1 MPYDIR
7 TKAIVLRRTN
17 YGEAD
22 RILNL
27 LTEKGL
33 ISAIAHGVRKEKS
46 KLAGGIEL
54 FCVSDI
60 TAHEGRNN
68 SLHTLTS
75 AKMLE
80 YYGNIP
86 LDLNKLELGSMILK
100 KTNKY
105 AENSE
110 GPEYFD
116 LVHQALSAL
125 DKSDNLALIEAW
137 FLLNLARLN
146 GEQINLFK
154 DTEGED
160 LDEYSMYVWDNRE
173 SALRPQRGGNIALNE
188 IKMMRLMLSSDLKI
202 ALRVENTEA
211 IIPSI
216 LHIAKAINKL

>member
-75 AKMLE
+75 FLYLMNSIPRPYLE
-80 YYGNIP
+80 GQCLLVYLFGNQ
-86 LDLNKLELGSMILK
+86 L
-100 KTNKY
+100 
-105 AENSE
+105 
-110 GPEYFD
+110 
-116 LVHQALSAL
+116 
-125 DKSDNLALIEAW
+125 
-137 FLLNLARLN
+137 
-146 GEQINLFK
+146 
-154 DTEGED
+154 
-160 LDEYSMYVWDNRE
+160 
-173 SALRPQRGGNIALNE
+173 
-188 IKMMRLMLSSDLKI
+188 
-202 ALRVENTEA
+202 
-211 IIPSI
+211 
-216 LHIAKAINKL
+216 

>member
-33 ISAIAHGVRKEKS
+33 VSAIAHGARKEKS

-54 FCVSDI
+54 FCVSEI

-75 AKMLE
+75 AKMIE
-80 YYGNIP
+80 HYNRIP
-86 LDLNKLELGSMILK
+86 LDLNKLELGSMFLK
-100 KTNKY
+100 RVNKD

-110 GPEYFD
+110 GPEYFH

-125 DKSDNLALIEAW
+125 NQNNNLAMIEAW
-137 FLLNLARLN
+137 FLFNLARLN
-146 GEQINLFK
+146 GEQINLLK
-154 DTEGED
+154 DTEGQD

-173 SALRPQRGGNIALNE
+173 SALRPQRGGNIGQNE
-188 IKMMRLMLSSDLKI
+188 IKMMRLILSSELKI
-202 ALRVENTEA
+202 VLRVENAESIT
-211 IIPSI
+211 PSI
-216 LHIAKAINKL
+216 LYIAKAINKD